1 MSLLRVDGASPVPPF
16 EQLRS
21 QVVAAVDAGDLAPG
35 ERLPPVR
42 RLAADLGVAAGTVAR
57 AYKELEAD
65 GVVET
70 RPVEL
75 GISAGDEVEITAGVG
90 EGERVVSL
98 AGTFV
103 RDGDRVTPVAAEP
116 RVTAEAA
123 R

>member
-1 MSLLRVDGASPVPPF
+1 MNLLSVDAGSPVPPY

-70 RPVEL
+70 R
-75 GISAGDEVEITAGVG
+75 GRAGTVVAPRGDAEAEAVAAAGAYA
-90 EGERVVSL
+90 ERVRRLGLDPERAVAL
-98 AGTFV
+98 V
-103 RDGDRVTPVAAEP
+103 RAALGP
-116 RVTAEAA
+116 A
-123 R
+123 